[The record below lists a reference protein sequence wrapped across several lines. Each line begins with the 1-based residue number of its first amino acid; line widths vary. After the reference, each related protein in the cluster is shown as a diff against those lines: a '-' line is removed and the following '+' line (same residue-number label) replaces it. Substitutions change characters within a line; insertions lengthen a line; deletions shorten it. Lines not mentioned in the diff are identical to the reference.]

1 MCVEGAV
8 VCVCVCGGGGVC
20 LPGECSR
27 ATGLSRTACTNSILS
42 LGIVPCVLRTELRNL
57 EMRLLQIYIKI
68 AYKDRYN
75 RYTHTHTHCMYRYTH
90 CMYIQ

>member
-1 MCVEGAV
+1 MGGGQWG
-8 VCVCVCGGGGVC
+8 VCVCGGC

-57 EMRLLQIYIKI
+57 EMRLLQIY
-68 AYKDRYN
+68 KDSYN
-75 RYTHTHTHCMYRYTH
+75 KYTHTHTHTH
-90 CMYIQ
+90 TACIGTHTCTHTQHV